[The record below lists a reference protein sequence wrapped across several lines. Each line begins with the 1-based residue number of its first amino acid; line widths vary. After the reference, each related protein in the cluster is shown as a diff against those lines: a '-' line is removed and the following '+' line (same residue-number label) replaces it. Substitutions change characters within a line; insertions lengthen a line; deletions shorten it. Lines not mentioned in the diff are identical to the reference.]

1 MAKIQI
7 EIEDESG
14 QVAVN
19 TTITGYDENSKAC
32 QMAERILMFVD
43 RIAERQGK
51 PEIVPQIVHAASEIN
66 AKRIASLANIASERV
81 IIHAG

>member
-1 MAKIQI
+1 
-7 EIEDESG
+7 
-14 QVAVN
+14 
-19 TTITGYDENSKAC
+19 
-32 QMAERILMFVD
+32 MFVD